1 MIEIIKVV
9 TPILTA
15 IVGLFT
21 KNIFL
26 SRSMKKAEIFKQIK
40 KEYLE
45 DKIIGYYYFQ
55 SFLGVSLPKNQIDFI
70 LNSEEA
76 YSILKVIKNSNGKY
90 TFDGKKF
97 KSKINKLQR
106 VFAYTG
112 YFISSL
118 VLMFYLLFNSEI
130 QKYISLKLYILFFI
144 FLFAICMPILIRCI
158 VFITEIRDVQQLE
171 KLTQKRKRKKRHIT
185 QFLNSTHGI
194 ECV

>member
-97 KSKINKLQR
+97 TSKINKLQC

-118 VLMFYLLFNSEI
+118 VLMFYLSFNSEI
-130 QKYISLKLYILFFI
+130 QNYISLKLYILVFI
-144 FLFAICMPILIRCI
+144 FLFAICMPILINSI
-158 VFITEIRDVQQLE
+158 VFITEMRDAQQLE
-171 KLTQKRKRKKRHIT
+171 KLTQKRKRKRGT
-185 QFLNSTHGI
+185 
-194 ECV
+194 